1 MANISNLNNTFE
13 NLNLNSKF
21 CKLED
26 SKMDQYVL
34 RKHINY
40 SIPNY
45 FIPKIPKVTNDIP
58 NNSSVIPSIK
68 QSQIE
73 ELKKLQVE
81 IASVEEKV
89 RELEFSKKL
98 KLTKVGKYIKVYM
111 YINAYN
117 YID

>member
-45 FIPKIPKVTNDIP
+45 FIPKIPKVTNDIQ
-58 NNSSVIPSIK
+58 NNFIPSLK

-73 ELKKLQVE
+73 ELQKLQVD
-81 IASVEEKV
+81 IASVEENV

-98 KLTKVGKYIKVYM
+98 KLTKVGNYIKVNI
-111 YINAYN
+111 YINEYN